1 MAYTQRINRT
11 NLQFRNALLRLL
23 DEKTLHRITVNEIAT
38 EAGFERSTFY
48 NHYDDQEDLLCQIE
62 DSVIDAIEKVR
73 AASHVFTVN
82 KTNLEQLVTL
92 CDEQRF
98 VLSRLFSD
106 HGEGHF
112 ERRVTQV
119 ANQAFIDEYG
129 PAYGTNPE
137 IQLLR
142 VGATASS
149 LQMLKYWLTT
159 DSPLTASQV
168 AHALIAIQTAGPV
181 KALASFQKFQNN

>member
-1 MAYTQRINRT
+1 M
-11 NLQFRNALLRLL
+11 
-23 DEKTLHRITVNEIAT
+23 
-38 EAGFERSTFY
+38 
-48 NHYDDQEDLLCQIE
+48 CQIE

-82 KTNLEQLVTL
+82 KANNLEQLVTL

-98 VLSRLFSD
+98 VLSRLLSD

-181 KALASFQKFQNN
+181 KALASFQKFQND